1 MMSGEE
7 RRNRLVAALRKNSA
21 ALPARELAQKYDV
34 SRQVVV
40 QDVALLRANGYD
52 IIATNRGYILRNEGS
67 ITRVFKVHHTRED
80 CADEMNLIVDT
91 GGRIEDVFIFHKHYG
106 VVRADLKIRSRRDV
120 NVFMEDIGTGTSSLL
135 SDVTGGYHY
144 HTVSAD
150 SREVLDDIQ
159 KLLEQKGFWAE
170 LLDHEPVD
178 FWAEDSEEE
187 ETTKQ

>member
-120 NVFMEDIGTGTSSLL
+120 NVFMARPEPASASNAASARKSARSTSKSEKIWRGQRRRSRCDIK
-135 SDVTGGYHY
+135 
-144 HTVSAD
+144 TVEKSP
-150 SREVLDDIQ
+150 
-159 KLLEQKGFWAE
+159 KG
-170 LLDHEPVD
+170 
-178 FWAEDSEEE
+178 
-187 ETTKQ
+187 